1 MGMTSRERVL
11 TAMNLGQPDR
21 VPWVESYIHD
31 DLASAIVGR
40 PVKAPGN
47 ARIAAEA
54 LEVLLLDNI
63 SYNLKP
69 PDLAQKSYSAGQ
81 DFIGD
86 GLIKSWD
93 DFEKI
98 KLPDPDDERLYAP
111 AREYLRNNKK
121 DRLAVAST
129 RCGIANAYLSMGI
142 ESFSYALYDDRKL
155 VEALLDLFTDW
166 SRRVM
171 VHLNDLGFDVAMI
184 AEDLGG
190 KSGPL
195 FSPKVVRE
203 LFIPRMRK
211 VVEALKLPWIW
222 HSDGNILPI
231 LDDML
236 TLGMKVIANL
246 EPSAMD
252 VVQLKKDYGRR
263 VCLMGSIDLHY
274 TLTMKSPAEVEH
286 EVKERIETLGA
297 GGGYIL
303 ASSNGLANYCKPENI
318 VAMSRALE
326 KYGTYR

>member
-1 MGMTSRERVL
+1 
-11 TAMNLGQPDR
+11 
-21 VPWVESYIHD
+21 
-31 DLASAIVGR
+31 
-40 PVKAPGN
+40 
-47 ARIAAEA
+47 
-54 LEVLLLDNI
+54 
-63 SYNLKP
+63 
-69 PDLAQKSYSAGQ
+69 
-81 DFIGD
+81 
-86 GLIKSWD
+86 
-93 DFEKI
+93 
-98 KLPDPDDERLYAP
+98 
-111 AREYLRNNKK
+111 
-121 DRLAVAST
+121 
-129 RCGIANAYLSMGI
+129 MGI

-171 VHLNDLGFDVAMI
+171 VHLNDIGFDVAMI

-252 VVQLKKDYGRR
+252 VVQLKKDYGGR

-274 TLTMKSPAEVEH
+274 TLTMKSPAEVEQ
-286 EVKERIETLGA
+286 EVKERIETLGR